1 MNDFLKVLLG
11 LVLLSAIPL
20 GCLALDVITREMIG
34 LPSLD
39 EEELANVIVRPDFDW
54 DDIEIE
60 KEI

>member
-20 GCLALDVITREMIG
+20 GW
-34 LPSLD
+34 
-39 EEELANVIVRPDFDW
+39 PDFDW